1 MSSESTVV
9 FGGRGLVGSALIR
22 AAEAVGE
29 QVLAPSSA
37 ALDLRDRAAVVD
49 FFEQHRPRRVYLAA
63 AIVGGILENSRN
75 PVPFVNDNVLMQ
87 THVMEAAFRT
97 GVERLMLLG
106 SSCIYPRAC
115 TQPMCET
122 DLMTGPLEPTNSA
135 YAMAKLVGLE
145 QVSAYK
151 RQHGTR
157 WLYVIPPNVYG
168 PRDHFYSDKSHVISA
183 LITRVHEAKLANSP
197 EVGVWG
203 TGSARREFIYVED
216 LARMLIQLMAM
227 PDVPTPINTGTGSD
241 VSIRELAETIV
252 EVVGYRGRLAWD
264 ATKPD
269 GMPRK
274 LMNSSRVIS
283 MGVASQVGLREGLEL
298 TYRWF
303 LENQD
308 VHRKCDARANP

>member
-1 MSSESTVV
+1 MTAGTTLVL
-9 FGGRGLVGSALIR
+9 GGRGLVGSALIC
-22 AAEAVGE
+22 AAEASGE
-29 QVLAPSSA
+29 KVISPPSSS
-37 ALDLRDRAAVVD
+37 LDLRQRDDVNA
-49 FFEQHRPRRVYLAA
+49 FFDHYKPARVYLAA

-75 PVPFVNDNVLMQ
+75 PVPFVNDNVLIQ
-87 THVMEAAFRT
+87 THVLEAAFRT

-115 TQPMCET
+115 KQPMHEV

-145 QVSAYK
+145 QILAYN
-151 RQHGTR
+151 RQHGTH

-168 PRDHFYSDKSHVISA
+168 PRDHFFSDKSHVISA
-183 LITRVHEAKLANSP
+183 LITRVHEAKLSGAV

-216 LARMLIQLMAM
+216 LARMLVRLMGMAE
-227 PDVPTPINTGTGSD
+227 VPAAINTGTGSD

-252 EVVGYRGRLAWD
+252 DVVGYQGTLAWD
-264 ATKPD
+264 KTKPD

-274 LMNSSRVIS
+274 LMDSSAMIA
-283 MGVASQVGLREGLEL
+283 MGVAPEFGLREGLAL

-303 LENQD
+303 VDNYDSLK
-308 VHRKCDARANP
+308 R

>member
-1 MSSESTVV
+1 MTIGSTVV
-9 FGGRGLVGSALIR
+9 LGGRGLVGSAIVSATRQLGD
-22 AAEAVGE
+22 E
-29 QVLAPSSA
+29 VLSPSSSE
-37 ALDLRDRAAVVD
+37 LDLRDRTAVGD
-49 FFEQHRPRRVYLAA
+49 FFEHHRPRRVYLAA

-87 THVMEAAFRT
+87 THVLEAAHRT
-97 GVERLMLLG
+97 GVELLMLLG

-115 TQPMCET
+115 TQPMRES

-145 QVSAYK
+145 QVSAYN
-151 RQHGTR
+151 RQYGTR

-168 PRDHFYSDKSHVISA
+168 PRDHFFSDKSHVISA
-183 LITRVHEAKLANSP
+183 LITRVHEAKTGAAP

-216 LARMLIQLMAM
+216 LARMLVTLMDM

-252 EVVGYRGRLAWD
+252 EVIGYRGVLAWD
-264 ATKPD
+264 VTKPD

-274 LMNSSRVIS
+274 LMDSSPMIS
-283 MGVASQVGLREGLEL
+283 MGIASRIGLRDGLTL
-298 TYRWF
+298 TYQWF
-303 LENQD
+303 LDNYDMLSQNKPPP
-308 VHRKCDARANP
+308 RT

>member
-1 MSSESTVV
+1 MTFGSTIVL
-9 FGGRGLVGSALIR
+9 GGRGLVGSAIVI
-22 AAEAVGE
+22 AARQLGDN
-29 QVLAPSSA
+29 VLAPTSA
-37 ALDLRDRAAVVD
+37 ELDLRNRSDVGD
-49 FFEQHRPRRVYLAA
+49 FFEHHRPRRVYLAA

-87 THVMEAAFRT
+87 THVLEAAHRT

-115 TQPMCET
+115 TQPMHESH
-122 DLMTGPLEPTNSA
+122 LMTGPLEPTNSA

-145 QVSAYK
+145 QVSAYN

-168 PRDHFYSDKSHVISA
+168 PRDHFFSDKSHVISA
-183 LITRVHEAKLANSP
+183 LITRLHEAKHGAAP
-197 EVGVWG
+197 EVAVWG

-216 LARMLIQLMAM
+216 LARMLVQLMDM
-227 PDVPTPINTGTGSD
+227 PDVPTPINTGSGSD

-252 EVVGYRGRLAWD
+252 EVIGYRGALAWD

-274 LMNSSRVIS
+274 LMDSSAMIA
-283 MGVASQVGLREGLEL
+283 MGVAPAVGLRAGLAS

-303 LENQD
+303 LENYD
-308 VHRKCDARANP
+308 SLKK

>member
-1 MSSESTVV
+1 MNSESTVV
-9 FGGRGLVGSALIR
+9 FGGRGLVGSALIG
-22 AAEAVGE
+22 AAEASGE

-87 THVMEAAFRT
+87 THVLEAAFRM
-97 GVERLMLLG
+97 GVERLMMLG
-106 SSCIYPRAC
+106 SSCIYPREC
-115 TQPMCET
+115 TQPMRET

-145 QVSAYK
+145 QVSAYN

-168 PRDHFYSDKSHVISA
+168 PRDHFFSDKSHVISA
-183 LITRVHEAKLANSP
+183 LITRVHQAKLADSP

-216 LARMLIQLMAM
+216 LARMLVQLMAM

-241 VSIRELAETIV
+241 VSIRELAEAIV
-252 EVVGYRGRLAWD
+252 EVVGYRGRLVWD

-274 LMNSSRVIS
+274 LMDSSAMIG
-283 MGVASQVGLREGLEL
+283 MGVAPEVDLRRGLAR
-298 TYRWF
+298 TYEWF
-303 LENQD
+303 LQNYESLK
-308 VHRKCDARANP
+308 R

>member
-22 AAEAVGE
+22 ATEAVGE
-29 QVLAPSSA
+29 QVLAPTSA
-37 ALDLRDRAAVVD
+37 QLDLRDRAAVVD
-49 FFEQHRPRRVYLAA
+49 FFERHRPRQVYLAA

-87 THVMEAAFRT
+87 THVLEAAFRT
-97 GVERLMLLG
+97 GVEHLMLLG
-106 SSCIYPRAC
+106 SSCIYPREC
-115 TQPMCET
+115 HQPMRET

-145 QVSAYK
+145 QVSAYN

-168 PRDHFYSDKSHVISA
+168 PRDHFFSDKSHVISA
-183 LITRVHEAKLANSP
+183 LVTRVHEAKLAESP

-216 LARMLIQLMAM
+216 LARMLVRLMAM
-227 PDVPTPINTGTGSD
+227 PNVPTPINTGTGSD

-252 EVVGYRGRLAWD
+252 DVIGYRGRLAWD

-274 LMNSSRVIS
+274 LMDSSAMIG
-283 MGVASQVGLREGLEL
+283 MGVAPEVDLRDGLAR
-298 TYRWF
+298 TYEWF
-303 LENQD
+303 LENYESLK
-308 VHRKCDARANP
+308 R

>member
-1 MSSESTVV
+1 MTLGSTVV
-9 FGGRGLVGSALIR
+9 LGGRGLVGSAIVR
-22 AAEAVGE
+22 ASRQMGDEI
-29 QVLAPSSA
+29 LSPSSSE
-37 ALDLRDRAAVVD
+37 LDLRNRTAVRD
-49 FFEQHRPRRVYLAA
+49 FFEHHRPRYVYLAA

-87 THVMEAAFRT
+87 THVLEAAYRT

-115 TQPMCET
+115 TQPMQES

-145 QVSAYK
+145 QVSAYN
-151 RQHGTR
+151 RQYGTR

-168 PRDHFYSDKSHVISA
+168 PRDHFFSDKSHVISA
-183 LITRVHEAKLANSP
+183 LITRVHEAKNGAAP

-216 LARMLIQLMAM
+216 LARMLIELMDM
-227 PDVPTPINTGTGSD
+227 PDVPTPLNTGTGSD

-252 EVVGYRGRLAWD
+252 EVIGYQGVLAWD
-264 ATKPD
+264 TTKPD

-274 LMNSSRVIS
+274 LMDSSTMIA
-283 MGVASQVGLREGLEL
+283 MGVAPAVGLRDGLAL

-303 LENQD
+303 LENYD
-308 VHRKCDARANP
+308 SLKK

>member
-1 MSSESTVV
+1 MTLGSTLVL
-9 FGGRGLVGSALIR
+9 GGNGLVGSAIAR
-22 AAEAVGE
+22 ATELRGE

-37 ALDLRDRAAVVD
+37 ELDLRSRQAVGG
-49 FFEQHRPRRVYLAA
+49 FFERHRPQRVYLAA
-63 AIVGGILENSRN
+63 AIVGGILENTRN
-75 PVPFVNDNVLMQ
+75 PVPFINDNLLIQ
-87 THVMEAAFRT
+87 THVLEAAYRS

-115 TQPMCET
+115 RQPMRES

-135 YAMAKLVGLE
+135 YALAKLAGLE
-145 QVSAYK
+145 QVAAYN

-168 PRDHFYSDKSHVISA
+168 PRDHFFSDKSHVISA
-183 LITRVHEAKLANSP
+183 LITRVDEARRTEAS

-203 TGSARREFIYVED
+203 TGAARREFIYVDD
-216 LARMLIQLMAM
+216 LARILIQLMDM
-227 PDVPTPINTGTGSD
+227 PDVPMPINTGTGSD

-252 EVVGYRGRLAWD
+252 DVIGYRGALAWD

-274 LMNSSRVIS
+274 LMDSSLMLGV
-283 MGVASQVGLREGLEL
+283 GVAPRIELRDGLAL

-303 LENQD
+303 LENYDMITKSKQAL
-308 VHRKCDARANP
+308 RS

>member
-1 MSSESTVV
+1 MSFETTVV

-22 AAEAVGE
+22 ATEAVGE
-29 QVLAPSSA
+29 KVLAPSSA
-37 ALDLRDRAAVVD
+37 QLDLRDGAAVVD
-49 FFEQHRPRRVYLAA
+49 FFERHRPRRVYLAA

-75 PVPFVNDNVLMQ
+75 PVPFVNANVLMQ
-87 THVMEAAFRT
+87 THVLEAAFRT
-97 GVERLMLLG
+97 GVDRLMLLG

-115 TQPMCET
+115 TQPMRET

-145 QVSAYK
+145 QVSAYN
-151 RQHGTR
+151 RQHGTQ

-168 PRDHFYSDKSHVISA
+168 PRDHFFSDKSHVISA
-183 LITRVHEAKLANSP
+183 LVTRVHEAKLAESP

-216 LARMLIQLMAM
+216 LARMLVRLMAM
-227 PDVPTPINTGTGSD
+227 PNVPTPINTGTGSD
-241 VSIRELAETIV
+241 VSIRELAEAIV
-252 EVVGYRGRLAWD
+252 EVIGYRGRLAWD

-274 LMNSSRVIS
+274 LMDSSAMIG
-283 MGVASQVGLREGLEL
+283 MGVAPEVDLRDGLAR
-298 TYRWF
+298 TYGWF
-303 LENQD
+303 LE
-308 VHRKCDARANP
+308 HYESLRR

>member
-29 QVLAPSSA
+29 QVLAPTSA
-37 ALDLRDRAAVVD
+37 QLDLRDRAAVVD
-49 FFEQHRPRRVYLAA
+49 FFERHRPRRVYLAA

-87 THVMEAAFRT
+87 THVLEAAFRT
-97 GVERLMLLG
+97 GVEHLMLLG
-106 SSCIYPRAC
+106 SSCIYPREC
-115 TQPMCET
+115 HQPMRET

-145 QVSAYK
+145 QVSAYN
-151 RQHGTR
+151 RQHATR
-157 WLYVIPPNVYG
+157 WRYVIPPNVYG
-168 PRDHFYSDKSHVISA
+168 PRDHFFSDKSHVISA
-183 LITRVHEAKLANSP
+183 LVTRVHEAKLAESP

-216 LARMLIQLMAM
+216 LARMLVRLMAM
-227 PDVPTPINTGTGSD
+227 PNVPTPINTGTGSD

-252 EVVGYRGRLAWD
+252 DVIGYRGRLAWD

-274 LMNSSRVIS
+274 LMDSSAMIG
-283 MGVASQVGLREGLEL
+283 MGVAPEVDLRDGLAR
-298 TYRWF
+298 TYEWF
-303 LENQD
+303 LENYESLK
-308 VHRKCDARANP
+308 R

>member
-1 MSSESTVV
+1 MELCSNMTSGTTLVL
-9 FGGRGLVGSALIR
+9 GGRGLVGSAIIL
-22 AAEAVGE
+22 AAEASGE
-29 QVLAPSSA
+29 NVIAPPSSS
-37 ALDLRDRAAVVD
+37 LDLRQRDEVNA
-49 FFEQHRPRRVYLAA
+49 FFDHCKPARVYLAA

-75 PVPFVNDNVLMQ
+75 PVTFVNDNVLMQ
-87 THVMEAAFRT
+87 THVLEAAFRT
-97 GVERLMLLG
+97 GVEHLMLLG

-115 TQPMCET
+115 KQPMREV

-145 QVSAYK
+145 QILAYN

-168 PRDHFYSDKSHVISA
+168 PRDHFFSDKSHVISA
-183 LITRVHEAKLANSP
+183 LITRVHEAKLSGSI

-203 TGSARREFIYVED
+203 TGSAKREFIYVED
-216 LARMLIQLMAM
+216 LARMLVRLMDMAE
-227 PDVPTPINTGTGSD
+227 VPTPINTGTGSD

-252 EVVGYRGRLAWD
+252 EVIGYQGSLAWD

-274 LMNSSRVIS
+274 LMDSAAMIAT
-283 MGVASQVGLREGLEL
+283 GVAPAFGLRDGLAL

-303 LENQD
+303 VNNYDSLK
-308 VHRKCDARANP
+308 R

>member
-37 ALDLRDRAAVVD
+37 QLDLRDRAAVVD
-49 FFEQHRPRRVYLAA
+49 FFERHRPRRVYLAA

-87 THVMEAAFRT
+87 THVLEAAFRT

-106 SSCIYPRAC
+106 SSCIYPREC
-115 TQPMCET
+115 HQPMRET

-145 QVSAYK
+145 QVSAYN

-168 PRDHFYSDKSHVISA
+168 PRDHFFSDKSHVISA
-183 LITRVHEAKLANSP
+183 LVTRVHEAKLAESP

-216 LARMLIQLMAM
+216 LARMLVRLMAM
-227 PDVPTPINTGTGSD
+227 PNVPTPINTGTGSD

-252 EVVGYRGRLAWD
+252 DVIGYRGRLAWD

-274 LMNSSRVIS
+274 LMDSSTMIG
-283 MGVASQVGLREGLEL
+283 MGVAPEVDLRDGLAR
-298 TYRWF
+298 TYEWF
-303 LENQD
+303 LENYESLK
-308 VHRKCDARANP
+308 R

>member
-1 MSSESTVV
+1 MNSESTVV

-22 AAEAVGE
+22 AAEATGE

-49 FFEQHRPRRVYLAA
+49 FFDQHRPRRVYLAA

-87 THVMEAAFRT
+87 THVLEAAFRT

-115 TQPMCET
+115 AQPMRET

-145 QVSAYK
+145 QVSAYN

-168 PRDHFYSDKSHVISA
+168 PRDHFFSDKSHVISA
-183 LITRVHEAKLANSP
+183 LITRVHEAKLADAP

-203 TGSARREFIYVED
+203 TGSARREFTYVED
-216 LARMLIQLMAM
+216 LARMLVQLMAM

-274 LMNSSRVIS
+274 LMDSSPMIG
-283 MGVASQVGLREGLEL
+283 MGVAPEVDLRHGLAR
-298 TYRWF
+298 TYEWF
-303 LENQD
+303 LQNYESLK
-308 VHRKCDARANP
+308 R

>member
-37 ALDLRDRAAVVD
+37 QLDLRDRAAVVD
-49 FFEQHRPRRVYLAA
+49 FFERHRPRQVYLAA

-87 THVMEAAFRT
+87 THVLEAAFRT
-97 GVERLMLLG
+97 GVDRLMLLG

-115 TQPMCET
+115 TQPMRET
-122 DLMTGPLEPTNSA
+122 DLMTGPLEPTNAA

-145 QVSAYK
+145 QVSAYN

-168 PRDHFYSDKSHVISA
+168 PRDHFFSDKSHVISA
-183 LITRVHEAKLANSP
+183 LVTRVHEAKLAESP

-216 LARMLIQLMAM
+216 LARMLVQLMAM
-227 PDVPTPINTGTGSD
+227 PNVPTPINTGTGSD

-252 EVVGYRGRLAWD
+252 EVIGYRGRLAWD

-274 LMNSSRVIS
+274 LMDSSTMIG
-283 MGVASQVGLREGLEL
+283 MGVAPEVDLRDGLAR
-298 TYRWF
+298 TYGWF
-303 LENQD
+303 LE
-308 VHRKCDARANP
+308 HYESLKR

>member
-37 ALDLRDRAAVVD
+37 QLDLRDRAAVVD
-49 FFEQHRPRRVYLAA
+49 FFERHRPRRVYLAA

-87 THVMEAAFRT
+87 THVLEAAFRT

-106 SSCIYPRAC
+106 SSCIYPREC
-115 TQPMCET
+115 HQPMRET

-145 QVSAYK
+145 QVSAYN

-168 PRDHFYSDKSHVISA
+168 PRDHFFSDKSHVISA
-183 LITRVHEAKLANSP
+183 LVTRVHEAKLAESP

-216 LARMLIQLMAM
+216 LARMLVRLMAM
-227 PDVPTPINTGTGSD
+227 PSVPTPINTGTGSD

-252 EVVGYRGRLAWD
+252 DVIGYRGRLAWD

-274 LMNSSRVIS
+274 LMDSSTMIG
-283 MGVASQVGLREGLEL
+283 MGVAPEVDLRDGLAR
-298 TYRWF
+298 TYEWF
-303 LENQD
+303 LENYESLK
-308 VHRKCDARANP
+308 R

>member
-22 AAEAVGE
+22 AAEAIGE

-37 ALDLRDRAAVVD
+37 QLDLRDRAAVVD
-49 FFEQHRPRRVYLAA
+49 YFERHRPRQVYLAA

-87 THVMEAAFRT
+87 THVLEAAFRT
-97 GVERLMLLG
+97 GVDRLMLLG

-115 TQPMCET
+115 TQPMRET

-145 QVSAYK
+145 QVSAYN

-168 PRDHFYSDKSHVISA
+168 PRDHFFSDKSHVISA
-183 LITRVHEAKLANSP
+183 LVTRVHEAKLAESP

-216 LARMLIQLMAM
+216 LARMLVQLMAM
-227 PDVPTPINTGTGSD
+227 PNVPTPINTGTGAD
-241 VSIRELAETIV
+241 VSIRELAEAIV
-252 EVVGYRGRLAWD
+252 EVVGYRGRLSWD

-274 LMNSSRVIS
+274 LMDSSAMIG
-283 MGVASQVGLREGLEL
+283 MGVAPEVDLRDGLAR
-298 TYRWF
+298 TYGWF
-303 LENQD
+303 LE
-308 VHRKCDARANP
+308 HYESLKR

>member
-1 MSSESTVV
+1 VV
-9 FGGRGLVGSALIR
+9 LGGRGLVGSAIVR
-22 AAEAVGE
+22 AVREIGE
-29 QVLAPSSA
+29 EVLSPSSCD
-37 ALDLRDRAAVVD
+37 LDLRNRAAVGD
-49 FFEQHRPRRVYLAA
+49 FFERQRPRRVFLAA

-87 THVMEAAFRT
+87 THVLEAAYRT

-115 TQPMCET
+115 TQPMRET

-145 QVSAYK
+145 QVAAYN

-168 PRDHFYSDKSHVISA
+168 PRDHFFSDKSHVISA
-183 LITRVHEAKLANSP
+183 LITRIHEAKLTGAS

-216 LARMLIQLMAM
+216 LARMLVRLMDM
-227 PDVPTPINTGTGSD
+227 LDVPTPINTGTGSD

-252 EVVGYRGRLAWD
+252 EVIGYRGVLVWD
-264 ATKPD
+264 TTKPD

-274 LMNSSRVIS
+274 LMDSSTMIA
-283 MGVASQVGLREGLEL
+283 MGVAPAIGLRDGLAL
-298 TYRWF
+298 TYQWF
-303 LENQD
+303 LGNYD
-308 VHRKCDARANP
+308 SLKK

>member
-37 ALDLRDRAAVVD
+37 QLDLRDRAAVVD
-49 FFEQHRPRRVYLAA
+49 FFERHRPRRVYLAA

-87 THVMEAAFRT
+87 THVLEAAFRT

-106 SSCIYPRAC
+106 SSCIYPREC
-115 TQPMCET
+115 PQPMRET

-145 QVSAYK
+145 QVSAYN

-168 PRDHFYSDKSHVISA
+168 PRDHFFSDKSHVISA
-183 LITRVHEAKLANSP
+183 LVTRVHEAKLAESP

-216 LARMLIQLMAM
+216 LARMLVRLMAM
-227 PDVPTPINTGTGSD
+227 PSVPTPINTGTGFD

-252 EVVGYRGRLAWD
+252 DVIGYRGRLAWD

-274 LMNSSRVIS
+274 LMDSSAMIG
-283 MGVASQVGLREGLEL
+283 MGVAPEVDLRDGLAR
-298 TYRWF
+298 TYEWF
-303 LENQD
+303 LENYESLK
-308 VHRKCDARANP
+308 R

>member
-29 QVLAPSSA
+29 QVLAPSSTQ
-37 ALDLRDRAAVVD
+37 LDLRDRAAVVD
-49 FFEQHRPRRVYLAA
+49 FFERHRPRRVYLAA

-87 THVMEAAFRT
+87 THVLEAAFRT
-97 GVERLMLLG
+97 GVEHLMLLG
-106 SSCIYPRAC
+106 SSCIYPREC
-115 TQPMCET
+115 HQPMRET

-145 QVSAYK
+145 QVSAYN
-151 RQHGTR
+151 RQHATR

-168 PRDHFYSDKSHVISA
+168 PRDHFFSDKSHVISA
-183 LITRVHEAKLANSP
+183 LVTRVHEAKLAESP

-216 LARMLIQLMAM
+216 LARMLVRLMAM
-227 PDVPTPINTGTGSD
+227 PNVPTPINTGTGSD

-252 EVVGYRGRLAWD
+252 DVIGYRGRLAWD

-274 LMNSSRVIS
+274 LMDSSAMIG
-283 MGVASQVGLREGLEL
+283 MGVAPEVDLRDGLAR
-298 TYRWF
+298 TYEWF
-303 LENQD
+303 LENYESLK
-308 VHRKCDARANP
+308 R